1 MAAYL
6 KGIKFM
12 ILETNGYVFNLRDE
26 EHDPSDDHNLD
37 WKVIEETWTEN
48 VYRIHQWHFAKNKN
62 AVFVDIGANVGSV
75 SLFVDNFNKDR
86 KRKIRVFAI
95 EPEPHNLILLQK
107 NIEDNP
113 VENVIVINKAIWHE
127 NKEVLITNRG
137 GNSSIFEI
145 EGVGQTKIQAITLEK
160 LFKENNIKRVEV
172 MKIDI
177 EGAEFDLIINA
188 PEKILA
194 KINYLVLEFDKSF
207 DGKFGIMVE
216 KLAKQFSLEILG
228 SPERGGYIYG
238 NRYQN

>member
-1 MAAYL
+1 MGTDI
-6 KGIKFM
+6 KGARHM
-12 ILETNGYVFNLRDE
+12 IIEADGYVFELRDKE
-26 EHDPSDDHNLD
+26 NDPSDDHDLD
-37 WKVIEETWTEN
+37 WKIIKETWTEN
-48 VYRIHQWHFAKNKN
+48 VYRIHQWHFAED

-86 KRKIRVFAI
+86 EDKIRVFAV
-95 EPEPHNLILLQK
+95 EPEPHNLSLLKK
-107 NIEDNP
+107 NIKNNP
-113 VENVIVINKAIWHE
+113 VENVTVINKAIWHQ

-137 GNSSIFEI
+137 GNSSIFES
-145 EGVGQTKIQAITLEK
+145 EGAEQTKIKAITLEK
-160 LFKENNIKRVEV
+160 LFKENKIKHVDV

-194 KINYLVLEFDKSF
+194 KIKYLTLEFDKSF

-216 KLAKQFSLEILG
+216 KLAKQFGLEILG

-238 NRYQN
+238 NRY

>member
-1 MAAYL
+1 VAANL
-6 KGIKFM
+6 KGIKPM

-26 EHDPSDDHNLD
+26 EHDPSDDHDLD

-48 VYRIHQWHFAKNKN
+48 VYRIHQWQFAED

-86 KRKIRVFAI
+86 EDKIRVFAI
-95 EPEPHNLILLQK
+95 EPEPHNLSLLQK
-107 NIEDNP
+107 NIENNP
-113 VENVIVINKAIWHE
+113 VENVTVINKAIWHQ

-145 EGVGQTKIQAITLEK
+145 EGVEQTKIQAITLER
-160 LFKENNIKRVEV
+160 LFRENNIKHVDV

-188 PEKILA
+188 SEKTLA
-194 KINYLVLEFDKSF
+194 KIKYITLEFDKSF

-216 KLAKQFSLEILG
+216 KLAKQFGLEILG

-238 NRYQN
+238 NRY